1 MIASLPLR
9 APAFAVV
16 LTAAALPASA
26 MDSQQVPGP
35 LSAALRDG
43 GATMPGAA
51 YIVPTTFPVSAIP
64 VSALPGSAPE
74 TVPATLP
81 APRPMGFLQR
91 QLVYPRVQRAYERKA
106 ERIEATLDAR
116 GVEDLG
122 EVFFRVFKREQELEV
137 WAREPGAPTF
147 TQVKTYPVCEISGR
161 LGPKRRQGDLQIP
174 EGFYSI
180 DIFNPWSNFH
190 LSMRV
195 DYPNAV
201 DRARGSGGPLGGD
214 IYIHGGCVTIGCVPV
229 TDEYIEEIYL
239 IAAAARDAGQH
250 RIPVHIFP
258 TRLDD
263 AGLKW
268 LADHYGTRHIDYP
281 FWQNLQQG
289 YLAFEQTRQLP
300 PIGNE
305 RDRYTFGA
313 PPSTRSAQ
321 VLTSDPLQATPV
333 APATSPSGR

>member
-1 MIASLPLR
+1 
-9 APAFAVV
+9 
-16 LTAAALPASA
+16 
-26 MDSQQVPGP
+26 MDAQQVPG
-35 LSAALRDG
+35 LVANALRDG
-43 GATMPGAA
+43 GETSGTGTL
-51 YIVPTTFPVSAIP
+51 VPASVSA
-64 VSALPGSAPE
+64 
-74 TVPATLP
+74 
-81 APRPMGFLQR
+81 PRSVGFLRR
-91 QLVYPRVQRAYERKA
+91 QLDYPRVQRAYERKA

-116 GVEDLG
+116 GIEDLG

-147 TQVKTYPVCEISGR
+147 TRVKTYPVCEISGR

-201 DRARGSGGPLGGD
+201 DRARGDGRRLGGD

-229 TDEYIEEIYL
+229 TDEYIEELYL
-239 IAAAARDAGQH
+239 VAAAARDAGQH

-263 AGLKW
+263 AGLNW
-268 LADHYGTRHIDYP
+268 LAEHYGTHYIDYP

-289 YLAFEQTRQLP
+289 YLAFERTRQLP
-300 PIGNE
+300 AIGFE
-305 RDRYTFGA
+305 RDRYTFTV
-313 PPSTRSAQ
+313 PSLTRSAQ
-321 VLTSDPLQATPV
+321 VTTERPDQTIPAS
-333 APATSPSGR
+333 PATAPGPGR